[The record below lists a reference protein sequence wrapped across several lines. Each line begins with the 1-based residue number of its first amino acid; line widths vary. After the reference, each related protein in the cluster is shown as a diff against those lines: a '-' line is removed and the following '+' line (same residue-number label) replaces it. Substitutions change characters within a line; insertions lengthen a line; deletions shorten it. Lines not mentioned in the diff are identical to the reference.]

1 MNRSVSCKYTVKR
14 ILRKQPLVAFS
25 QDDQCF
31 LNDMSLRLK
40 SSKQNTDR
48 LCLLAAQVGI
58 DVVYRGDALQKT
70 GYVFAQKPDKASN
83 TRVSTPRYKSKNSG
97 KYRSH

>member
-1 MNRSVSCKYTVKR
+1 MNRSVNCKYTVKR

-25 QDDQCF
+25 QDDQYF

-40 SSKQNTDR
+40 SSKQKTDR
-48 LCLLAAQVGI
+48 LCRLAAQVGI
-58 DVVYRGDALQKT
+58 DVVYRGETLQEI
-70 GYVFAQKPDKASN
+70 GYVFAQEPDKASN
-83 TRVSTPRYKSKNSG
+83 TKVSTPRHKSKNSG